1 MSAKVQVEGLLVIDE
16 QYLTLSCSSGT
27 SFLKS
32 TQSISKVAKTAIE
45 DIDHPYLSIEWPS
58 VVGQGGSA

>member
-1 MSAKVQVEGLLVIDE
+1 LPLMSNTN
-16 QYLTLSCSSGT
+16 LTLSCSSGT

-32 TQSISKVAKTAIE
+32 TQSISKVAKTAIA

-58 VVGQGGSA
+58 VVGHGGSA